1 MYFDDESNTKYAVFR
16 ILSREVMDN
25 NIFSFYKKKK
35 IIIISLQWCI
45 DRNTAE
51 DFTHCVIIILNHI
64 HFIYVCVLVLQ
75 FWCRQNHSLMILYT
89 SEPL

>member
-35 IIIISLQWCI
+35 KKSFPFSGALIEIRLRISL
-45 DRNTAE
+45 T
-51 DFTHCVIIILNHI
+51 
-64 HFIYVCVLVLQ
+64 VL
-75 FWCRQNHSLMILYT
+75 
-89 SEPL
+89 